1 MNAAISTAVSGVQVQ
16 SKRFAASAHNVANMT
31 VVVPGD
37 ALDRQSGPVSVEPV
51 SAAGGGVRGQTR
63 FLTPAYVPAYDPDS
77 PAAASDGSVS
87 RANVSLDQETVRQI
101 EAQRAYE
108 ANLAVFKV
116 GDAMLGALLDQNS

>member
-1 MNAAISTAVSGVQVQ
+1 MNAAISTAISGVQVQ

-63 FLTPAYVPAYDPDS
+63 FLTPAHVPAYDPDS
-77 PAAASDGSVS
+77 PVAAGDGSVG
-87 RANVSLDQETVRQI
+87 RTNVSLDQETVRQI